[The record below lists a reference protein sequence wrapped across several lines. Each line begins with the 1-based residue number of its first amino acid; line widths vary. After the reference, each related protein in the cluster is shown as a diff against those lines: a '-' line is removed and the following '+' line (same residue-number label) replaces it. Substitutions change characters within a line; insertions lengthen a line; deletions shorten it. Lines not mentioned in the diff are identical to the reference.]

1 MTAETSHNRSA
12 TNEGISFAEAF
23 DLINPHLYTVEE
35 RIRAQAK
42 AFDPAVEG
50 YISYICGAGGKRL
63 RPALALLA
71 AGATGKITPAHVD
84 LAVILELI
92 HIATL
97 VHDDIIDG
105 AELRRD

>member
-1 MTAETSHNRSA
+1 MPAETSHNRSA

-50 YISYICGAGGKRL
+50 YIS
-63 RPALALLA
+63 
-71 AGATGKITPAHVD
+71 
-84 LAVILELI
+84 
-92 HIATL
+92 
-97 VHDDIIDG
+97 
-105 AELRRD
+105 